1 MDLDYFLGIQVF
13 KLRFP
18 LEGLI
23 SLPRDNGSQVSSLCV
38 NIFFEGG
45 NDSLKARDLVLK
57 SLINR
62 LGMLKSSLL
71 QVKHLLALL
80 IKLYFDGTLASKD
93 RLFHGFHALEER
105 FYLVAEH
112 CLLVSQ
118 GYQVLLFCPS
128 NDLVHGGH
136 ALLELL
142 HQTAFAFQTHFLF
155 SAQFL
160 RDTQE
165 LIVDHVSHLI
175 FGLHPMFCFLIH
187 PPFDLADDILDIVM
201 IRFSSLRLHALQAS
215 SLIFSIGKERELVLP
230 VLLQALSDF

>member
-13 KLRFP
+13 KLRLPF
-18 LEGLI
+18 EGLI
-23 SLPRDNGSQVSSLCV
+23 GLPRDDGSQVSSLCV
-38 NIFFEGG
+38 YVFFEGG
-45 NDSLKARDLVLK
+45 NDSLKARDLILK
-57 SLINR
+57 SLINC

-80 IKLYFDGTLASKD
+80 IELYFNSALTSKD

-105 FYLVAEH
+105 LDLVAKH
-112 CLLVSQ
+112 CLLVGQ

-142 HQTAFAFQTHFLF
+142 HETAFALETHFLF

-160 RDTQE
+160 RYTQE
-165 LIVDHVSHLI
+165 LVVNHVSHLI
-175 FGLHPMFCFLIH
+175 LSLHPMLCFLIH
-187 PPFDLADDILDIVM
+187 PPLDLADDILDIVM
-201 IRFSSLRLHALQAS
+201 IRFCSLRLHALQAG
-215 SLIFSIGKERELVLP
+215 SLILPIGKEGELVLP
-230 VLLQALSDF
+230 VLLQTLRDL